1 MKPLPFRGGVGVGTV
16 NEGSALV
23 PADRPHPN
31 PSPEGEWLSIKTT
44 CAYCGVGCGIVAI
57 PTGDRTA
64 TISGDP
70 NHPANHGRL
79 CSKGTHL
86 GETIGLEGRLLYPMI
101 GSERVGWPEALDLV
115 AGRFAKTIAEHG
127 PDSVAFYVSGQLLTE
142 DYYVANKLMKGFIG
156 SANIDTNSRLC
167 MSSAVA
173 AHVRAFGEDVVPCS
187 YSDLDEAD
195 LIVLVGSNTAWCHPV
210 IWQQIEAAR
219 EKRGTKLVVI
229 DPRRTET
236 AERADLHL
244 AIAPDSDIALW
255 TGLLRELRTGFRLD
269 GGFMAS
275 RVSVPKD
282 FWNTLP
288 DLDVAKACDIPRADL
303 QAFYDL
309 FIDHP
314 RTVTLFSQ
322 GVNQS
327 TSGTDKAN
335 AILNVHL
342 ATGRIGKPGAG
353 PFSIT
358 GQPNAMGGR
367 EVGGL
372 ATMLAAHMGFSD
384 AERDRAQRF
393 WQSPTI
399 CPGPG
404 LKAVEMFDA
413 MAKGKIKAV
422 WIMATNPAVSA
433 CPTPAPP
440 ASRLPTARSSW
451 FRTASRQPTP
461 VDTLMYDCPPLA
473 WGEKDGTVT
482 NSERMVSRQRGFLDA
497 PGEAKPDWWIIAE
510 VAKRMGWDTAFDY
523 AHQSE
528 IFAEFAAQTRFENDG
543 ARLLNIVAPAEAG
556 AAAFDAST
564 LHVGSPGL
572 RRGDVRWYDD
582 MPPFQWGG
590 TSPFADHAFPTTG
603 GRANLVPVAYT
614 PRADGTR
621 QFALR
626 LNTGRYRDQWHT
638 MTRTGLSPKLSQHRR
653 EPLVEVHPDTVQRLG
668 LTDGG
673 LAKVETAHGHSVFRV
688 ESTPNQRRQELFVPI
703 HWTDQTS
710 LGGGR
715 TGLLPGQDRDPVSG
729 QPGFKNTP
737 VRIAPWRPDWTGFL
751 VTTDLPVLPDC
762 EYWTSVRCAQ
772 GWLIE
777 VAGNGDAAALSRLLP
792 TGDRLEMSDPK
803 RGTIRA
809 AVRSG
814 GRLDAALF
822 VSRGGG
828 LPPRDWLIAQ
838 LGGSDAAPNELL
850 AGRPAAP
857 APDCGPI
864 VCVCFDVGMRTILGA
879 IAERALASVEAVGA
893 ALNAGTNC
901 GSCRPAIARML
912 EDHREAVHA

>member
-1 MKPLPFRGGVGVGTV
+1 MTSVR
-16 NEGSALV
+16 
-23 PADRPHPN
+23 
-31 PSPEGEWLSIKTT
+31 TT
-44 CAYCGVGCGIVAI
+44 CAYCGVGCGIVAT
-57 PTGDRTA
+57 PTGDRSV
-64 TISGDP
+64 TIKGDP
-70 NHPANHGRL
+70 NHPANFGKL

-86 GETIGLEGRLLYPMI
+86 GETVGLEGRLLHPMI

-115 AGRFAKTIAEHG
+115 AGRFSATIAEHG

-173 AHVRAFGEDVVPCS
+173 AHVRAFGEDIVPCS
-187 YSDLDEAD
+187 YSDLDQAD

-244 AIAPDSDIALW
+244 AVAPDTDVALF
-255 TGLLRELRTGFRLD
+255 TGLLRELRRAFRLD
-269 GGFMAS
+269 GAFLADRVNTPPGFWDTPP
-275 RVSVPKD
+275 R
-282 FWNTLP
+282 
-288 DLDVAKACDIPRADL
+288 DVAKTCDITNGDL

-335 AILNVHL
+335 AIINVHL
-342 ATGRIGKPGAG
+342 ATGRIGKPGTG

-393 WQSPTI
+393 WASPAI

-413 MAKGKIKAV
+413 MANGKVKAA
-422 WIMATNPAVSA
+422 WIMATNPAVSMPDA
-433 CPTPAPP
+433 RMARVGLANCPFVVVSDCIAMTDTGRYAQVKLPA
-440 ASRLPTARSSW
+440 LG
-451 FRTASRQPTP
+451 
-461 VDTLMYDCPPLA
+461 

-482 NSERMVSRQRGFLDA
+482 NSERRISRQRGFLAA

-510 VAKRMGWDTAFDY
+510 VAKRMGWADAFDY
-523 AHQSE
+523 QHQSA
-528 IFAEFAAQTRFENDG
+528 IFAEFAAQTQFENNG
-543 ARLLNIVAPAEAG
+543 ERRLDIVAPAAG
-556 AAAFDAST
+556 YDA
-564 LHVGSPGL
+564 
-572 RRGDVRWYDD
+572 
-582 MPPFQWGG
+582 MQPFQWGG
-590 TSPFADHAFPTTG
+590 ASPFADRPFPTPG
-603 GRANLVPVAYT
+603 GRANLVPVSFV
-614 PRADGTR
+614 PRADATR
-621 QFALR
+621 QFTLR

-653 EPLVEVHPDTVQRLG
+653 EPLVEVHPDTAQRLG

-673 LAKVETAHGHSVFRV
+673 LAQVETPHGKSIFRV
-688 ESTPNQRRQELFVPI
+688 SSTANQRRQDLFVPI

-710 LGGGR
+710 AGGR
-715 TGLLPGQDRDPVSG
+715 TGLLPGQDRDPHSG

-737 VRIAPWRPDWTGFL
+737 ARIAPWRPDWTGFL
-751 VTTDLPVLPDC
+751 VMREAPPMPDC
-762 EYWTSVRCAQ
+762 DYWTRIRTAS
-772 GWLIE
+772 GWLVE
-777 VAGNGDAAALSRLLP
+777 LAGNGDGTSLTRMLP
-792 TGDRLEMSDPK
+792 PGEHIEMSDPR
-803 RGTIRA
+803 RGTVRA
-809 AVRSG
+809 AVVSAG
-814 GRLDAALF
+814 ILSAALF
-822 VSRGGG
+822 ISRGGG
-828 LPPRDWLIAQ
+828 LPPRDWLVAQ
-838 LGGSDAAPNELL
+838 LGSGEARSVELL
-850 AGRPAAP
+850 AGRPATP
-857 APDCGPI
+857 SPDRGPI
-864 VCVCFDVGMRTILGA
+864 ICACFDIGIQTILDA
-879 IAERALASVEAVGA
+879 IAGRALTSVEAVGV

-901 GSCRPAIARML
+901 GSCRPAIARL
-912 EDHREAVHA
+912 LQAGKEASHA